1 MRIQCCLVAL
11 GVAAALCG
19 CGGGGSSGTTSAGGG
34 GGGGA
39 QQSIAGVW
47 QGTNTE
53 QGVAEGTI
61 ALVSPTGQYFAAD
74 LNEVN
79 DCEVVVTGNVSV
91 TGGNYS
97 GATEAATVQFSTASD
112 VATGCI
118 YSDGSTWAH
127 GTLSGTVTTGTSL
140 TFTNNLTTSA
150 GLAMPALTGTLTF
163 SALYNESSSLS
174 KITGNWA
181 EPTGDVQSIHSDGT
195 FTEQDAQSGCVINGQ
210 YSIINA
216 AVNLY
221 SGSATYANCTG
232 AAAVLNGQTATG
244 LFTLNDQVSPSEL
257 SGGVA
262 VTLSNGSVI
271 AAVGTLTQD

>member
-11 GVAAALCG
+11 GVAAALSG
-19 CGGGGSSGTTSAGGG
+19 CGGGGSSGSTSGGGG

-39 QQSIAGVW
+39 QQSVSGIW
-47 QGTNTE
+47 QGSNPE
-53 QGVAEGTI
+53 QGVAESTI

-74 LNEVN
+74 INEAN
-79 DCEVVVTGNVSV
+79 ECEIVVTGNVSV
-91 TGGNYS
+91 TGSNYS
-97 GATEAATVQFSTASD
+97 GSTEAATVQFSTASD

-118 YSDGSTWAH
+118 YADGSTWAH

-140 TFTNNLTTSA
+140 TFTNNLTTSG
-150 GLAMPALTGTLTF
+150 GLALSALTGTLTF

-174 KITGNWA
+174 KITGNWL

-210 YSIINA
+210 YSIIDA
-216 AVNLY
+216 TVNIY
-221 SGSATYANCTG
+221 GGSATYANCTG
-232 AAAVLNGQTATG
+232 VAAVLNGQTGTG
-244 LFTLNDQVSPSEL
+244 LFTLNDQTSPAEL
-257 SGGVA
+257 VGGFA

-271 AAVGTLTQD
+271 AAVGTLTQN